1 MKHNASKDIDRG
13 ILSEM
18 ACREEQALQLEQ
30 QKALQRKQDQL
41 TAAESVKQ
49 Q

>member
-1 MKHNASKDIDRG
+1 MKQNANKDIDRE
-13 ILSEM
+13 ILAEM
-18 ACREEQALQLEQ
+18 ACREEQALQQEQ

-41 TAAESVKQ
+41 AAAESVKQ